1 MLISVL
7 LALVALGQT
16 VQLPTDPTSVYHGR
30 RGQTAVAPPRV
41 EATVAVDG
49 VLDEPVWSRAALLTG
64 FSQFAPKD
72 GIAAADSTEVLV
84 WYSPTA
90 IHFGVRAFE
99 PHGEVRTTLAERD
112 KIGSDDY
119 VQLLLDTFKDGRQAM
134 VFVVNPLG
142 VQADGVLKEV
152 GQTSNSSFMG
162 ATQSRESADLSPDF
176 VFQSKGRVT
185 AWGFEVEVR
194 IPFKSLRYQS
204 AEAQTW
210 GINVTRRVQH
220 SGYEDSWTPAQRA
233 NTSFLA
239 QSGTLTGL
247 TGLRRGLVLDLTPEV
262 TDRADGQPRDSDGR
276 WAYRTRS
283 PELGA
288 NIRWGITNNLTLNGT
303 VNPDFSQVE
312 ADAGQFSF
320 DPRQALSFPEKRPFF
335 LDGIEQFSTTNRLVY
350 TRRMVQPIAA
360 VKLTGKVGTTNV
372 GLLSAVDDQVA
383 STSRRDH
390 PVFNILRVT
399 RDLGAQGRVGMLY
412 TDRVDGENSNRVL
425 DIDTRFV
432 RNRIYSAAL
441 QLAGS
446 RTQRAGRTYSAP
458 LWDLRLSRNGR
469 AFGVTTLLNGIDP
482 DFRTESGFISRGGQV
497 QINVSPRYT
506 MFMPQGS
513 RFESVTSSIMADGLW
528 FYDRF
533 FQRGDARDKKLHFNL
548 DANIRGGWNAGLAF
562 LVETFGYD
570 PAYYGS
576 LYRIAAPRPGGGVDT
591 LPFTGT
597 PRLPNRD
604 YVIRVA
610 TPQYKWFSANALF
623 LWGQDENFYEWA
635 SADIV
640 YLSAGL
646 NVRASEQLR
655 LSATYQL
662 QEYDRKHGGGTVGIL
677 RNPRLKLEYQAT
689 RALSAR
695 IIGEYFTESVLDL
708 RDEGRT
714 GHPLLQQR
722 GGAWVPATA
731 YSANSFRAD
740 WLVIYTPQPGTVF
753 YVGYGARMTEPEPMR
768 FEHLTRRDDAF
779 FVKASYLFRR

>member
-7 LALVALGQT
+7 LALVSLGPL
-16 VQLPTDPTSVYHGR
+16 VQPPTDPTAVYHGR
-30 RGQTAVAPPRV
+30 RGQTAVTPPRV
-41 EATVAVDG
+41 EAAVTVDG

-90 IHFGVRAFE
+90 VHFGVRAFE
-99 PHGEVRTTLAERD
+99 LHGDVRTTLAERD

-134 VFVVNPLG
+134 VFMVNALG
-142 VQADGVLKEV
+142 VQADGVLKET
-152 GQTSNSSFMG
+152 GQASNSSFMS

-204 AEAQTW
+204 AAAQTW
-210 GINVTRRVQH
+210 GLNVTRRVQH

-247 TGLRRGLVLDLTPEV
+247 TDLRRGLVLDLTPEV
-262 TDRADGQPRDSDGR
+262 TDRADGLPRDGDGR
-276 WAYRTRS
+276 WDYRTRS

-335 LDGIEQFSTTNRLVY
+335 LDGIEQFSTPSRLVY

-390 PVFNILRVT
+390 PVFNILRIT
-399 RDLGAQGRVGMLY
+399 RDLGVQGRVGMVY

-425 DIDTRFV
+425 NVDTRLV
-432 RNRIYSAAL
+432 RNRIYSGAL

-446 RTQRAGRTYSAP
+446 RTVRAGRTYSAP

-469 AFGVTTLLNGIDP
+469 AFGVTTLLTGIDP

-497 QINVSPRYT
+497 QANVIPRYT
-506 MFMPQGS
+506 MFMPEGS
-513 RFESVTSSIMADGLW
+513 RFESFTSSVLADGLW

-548 DANIRGGWNAGLAF
+548 DANLRGGWNAGLAF
-562 LVETFGYD
+562 LLETFGYD
-570 PAYYGS
+570 PGYYGS
-576 LYRIAAPRPGGGVDT
+576 LYRIAAPRLGGGIDT

-604 YVIRVA
+604 YVIRVT
-610 TPQYKWFSANALF
+610 TPQYRWFSANALVI
-623 LWGQDENFYEWA
+623 WGQDENFYEWA

-646 NVRASEQLR
+646 NVRASEQMR

-714 GHPLLQQR
+714 GYPLLKRR

-731 YSANSFRAD
+731 YSDNSFRVD
-740 WLVIYTPQPGTVF
+740 WLVMYKPQPGTVF
-753 YVGYGARMTEPEPMR
+753 YIGYGARMAEPEPMR
-768 FEHLTRRDDAF
+768 FEHLARRDDAF